1 MNEPPRHSDEQL
13 RPVVVLS
20 NKESEKIVDL
30 LGLKTNTETNF
41 SLVDM
46 LIKELVSLR
55 HPGAQKITDS
65 TARAESVQFG
75 NLRSAEVVKENKPV
89 ISRRKS
95 SFNKDT
101 PTEKNK
107 ENVEA
112 NNYYFGILSPQKKS
126 KNELRNSLRMSRDI
140 TNEIIKETY
149 EEANGIDEEYSQDF
163 ESMSGSQS
171 LPNIGGNTQSKK
183 VETAPTPKSNNY
195 TSKQLD
201 RMESIEESYADDFD
215 DLSAASG
222 SRDFS
227 AKYGKNFNVK
237 TNNLKDNDDKG
248 N

>member
-1 MNEPPRHSDEQL
+1 MNEPPKQSDEQV

-30 LGLKTNTETNF
+30 LGLKTNTDTNF
-41 SLVDM
+41 SLLDM

-65 TARAESVQFG
+65 IARAESVQLG
-75 NLRSAEVVKENKPV
+75 NLRSSEAVKENKPV

-101 PTEKNK
+101 TPTNK
-107 ENVEA
+107 ENVET
-112 NNYYFGILSPQKKS
+112 NNYYFGSSPQRKS
-126 KNELRNSLRMSRDI
+126 KSDKNSLRMSRDI

-163 ESMSGSQS
+163 ESMSISQS
-171 LPNIGGNTQSKK
+171 LPNLGGGPTQSKK
-183 VETAPTPKSNNY
+183 VENAPTPKSNNF

-215 DLSAASG
+215 DLSVASA
-222 SRDFS
+222 SRDLS
-227 AKYGKNFNVK
+227 AKYGRNFTVK
-237 TNNLKDNDDKG
+237 TNNLKENEDKG
-248 N
+248 I